1 MPNTKIY
8 VSELTSAIKAGAY
21 YLLHRGGGIGGQM
34 CTNWVC
40 IGCGYEFSHANTAT
54 PIICKACAS
63 IIAHAAET
71 LAQGIAKSNVHLPLD
86 IVVDGLEPES
96 QSKVQL

>member
-1 MPNTKIY
+1 MSNTRIY
-8 VSELTSAIKAGAY
+8 VSELTSAIKAGAN

-34 CTNWVC
+34 VTTWVC
-40 IGCGYEFSHANTAT
+40 VGCGYEFSHANTAT

-63 IIAHAAET
+63 IIAHAAGA

-86 IVVDGLEPES
+86 IIVDEPES
-96 QSKVQL
+96 QS